1 MKKHSVKGQSWY
13 PYAAAGCIVVAVYML
28 FSYLPVIW
36 GALGTFV
43 GYFKPL
49 ILGCVIAY
57 MVNPLARLLGR
68 TVFRLIKKEKVQ
80 RLLSNALAF
89 VLVLLFL
96 AFALVLLIPQLIDS
110 VETFAGNLNGYVS
123 SLTRLIENLGI
134 SNPLL
139 ESFIDSSE
147 NLVSLGA
154 SLLEKNMDRI
164 VDMLQNNMGS
174 IVTVTVDAG
183 RGVFQWVVA
192 FILSVYLLG
201 ERERLKAGAMR
212 LFRAI
217 FGETRSEWVFTY
229 LRRCDV
235 IFSRY
240 IVFNLIDALII
251 GASNA
256 IFMSIARMEYVGLVS
271 FVVAITNLIPTFGP
285 VIGAVIGGFILLM
298 VKPMHALIFV
308 IFTLLLQ
315 TLDGYVIKPKLFGNS
330 MGVSGL
336 WILVAILVFG
346 SMFGVVGILL
356 AIPIVGILDYTY
368 DEYLLPYLE
377 RRQKADGAEA
387 AADSD
392 KEEEQ

>member
-1 MKKHSVKGQSWY
+1 M
-13 PYAAAGCIVVAVYML
+13 
-28 FSYLPVIW
+28 
-36 GALGTFV
+36 
-43 GYFKPL
+43 
-49 ILGCVIAY
+49 
-57 MVNPLARLLGR
+57 
-68 TVFRLIKKEKVQ
+68 
-80 RLLSNALAF
+80 
-89 VLVLLFL
+89 
-96 AFALVLLIPQLIDS
+96 
-110 VETFAGNLNGYVS
+110 
-123 SLTRLIENLGI
+123 
-134 SNPLL
+134 
-139 ESFIDSSE
+139 
-147 NLVSLGA
+147 
-154 SLLEKNMDRI
+154 
-164 VDMLQNNMGS
+164 
-174 IVTVTVDAG
+174 
-183 RGVFQWVVA
+183 VA

-377 RRQKADGAEA
+377 RRQKTADET

-392 KEEEQ
+392 KEEKE